1 MLQLDEAVFCAGQIA
16 LVPCTMQ
23 LLRAGPGSQA
33 QLCYSHMEKVLRA
46 MSASLTLGHTL
57 QAHCYVTDLTHIP
70 AVRKVWHDMIQSSQD
85 QVSMIRRTMMWGNVK
100 LGDISPLV
108 LIDLFNKYSPSSE

>member
-1 MLQLDEAVFCAGQIA
+1 MFCAGQIA

-23 LLRAGPGSQA
+23 LLRAGPRSQA

-46 MSASLTLGHTL
+46 MSASLTLGHAL

-70 AVRKVWHDMIQSSQD
+70 AVREVWHDKIQDSQD
-85 QVSMIRRTMMWGNVK
+85 QVSIISCAMWGTV
-100 LGDISPLV
+100 
-108 LIDLFNKYSPSSE
+108 YSK

>member
-1 MLQLDEAVFCAGQIA
+1 MFCAGQIA

-33 QLCYSHMEKVLRA
+33 QLCYSHVEKVLRA

-57 QAHCYVTDLTHIP
+57 QAHCYVTDPTHIP
-70 AVRKVWHDMIQSSQD
+70 AVRKVWRDKSQD
-85 QVSMIRRTMMWGNVK
+85 GQNQVSIIGK
-100 LGDISPLV
+100 S
-108 LIDLFNKYSPSSE
+108 YS